1 MGNESST
8 SKDVTQLEKIP
19 ENHGNGSVKGISVG
33 ITSKELDT
41 DANIDVDGQ
50 KNGGPPL
57 ANPSTE
63 STDMGYVV
71 IGTDCQTVDAPVI
84 PEALEVVV
92 PKEEVKKVPL
102 FNKMFKKKTEPPMEV
117 KKEPETSNE
126 DQTDVSVPASDP
138 ELDTASQKQASQ
150 SLAEPQS
157 ETVEPEPRAESAP
170 DTTHPP
176 VDQQEESILE
186 ENPVMNFFKTLV
198 TPTKTTKK
206 ETDAPAA
213 AKDQSQ
219 KEKQPS
225 ATTTV
230 AQVSEPPA
238 APRGMSVPPPPP
250 PEPPKIEVKAELA
263 ARPSKPTPKDEPKA
277 AAKEPESS
285 RAKSAKDTLNKFFR
299 PKVTAVDWSAPGVD
313 VQSEKPTA
321 AHEAAEEADQPI
333 VEEQLTEEQ
342 HPEQEEEKVDPSKTG
357 TLEAAPKPEPPPPV
371 PEEKKT
377 PSKSAFLSLFKPK
390 AADPSKPAPPPAPA
404 AEAAPTPKAKEEPKA
419 AAKSPEVVAV
429 HKTDSAVPQ
438 AGEDAGPA
446 PKQLEKKN
454 SVKKFFQ
461 ALGQRRSSTDAGVQ
475 TDPAAVGP
483 AATEKTK

>member
-299 PKVTAVDWSAPGVD
+299 PK
-313 VQSEKPTA
+313 
-321 AHEAAEEADQPI
+321 
-333 VEEQLTEEQ
+333 
-342 HPEQEEEKVDPSKTG
+342 KVDPSKTG